1 MRGSLVGTRGVPGSW
16 AVWHGCWEQ
25 NSRCWKQ
32 LQSCASAFNS
42 WAICPAQVCL
52 KQCLTLWPQTH
63 LSCPAEP
70 SWVWDYRCKTLYLA
84 FFLLLFF
91 LIMSLSPRKIMG
103 LIKQINIFPILG
115 ASLENPDRDGS
126 MDKFLN
132 RVKSILGVYCSG
144 MCWFSLYLYIFK
156 CVCLCVCHPWKGVHG
171 GQKRVLD
178 PLKLTSQLAVSH
190 LMWVLG
196 HEEPG
201 VKEALL
207 PTDPAPPPMS
217 PALNCS
223 KFM

>member
-1 MRGSLVGTRGVPGSW
+1 MGAGNRTPG
-16 AVWHGCWEQ
+16 AG
-25 NSRCWKQ
+25 NS
-32 LQSCASAFNS
+32 SN
-42 WAICPAQVCL
+42 PVQVL
-52 KQCLTLWPQTH
+52 LTP
-63 LSCPAEP
+63 EP
-70 SWVWDYRCKTLYLA
+70 SVLPRFVWNSVSLSGPKLISVVLRSPPESEITGVRHYTWL

-156 CVCLCVCHPWKGVHG
+156 CVCLCICHPWKGVHG